1 MSAAGSAHKPDLAA
15 VRRFEAAGF
24 RAWPAASVHY
34 DGTWVI
40 RLTANNPAKRL
51 NSVNPL
57 DPNDTVDLEGRI
69 QRAARRFEAHGRR
82 LTFRLSSLS
91 GTVLERHFNQQS
103 WNRFS
108 ESIVM
113 RLPLDRAAVEGAVDH
128 IPLKD
133 IGRFTDA
140 AAKVHGFDPELQQ
153 GLSELI
159 SRIQPEV
166 GLFVLEANSE
176 PVATAI
182 CVHDKD
188 LAGFFEIATEAGQRS
203 KGHARRL
210 VLSALKW
217 ARSRGARLA
226 WLQVEADNEPA
237 CSLYTSLGFGEVYR
251 YHYRQPPET

>member
-1 MSAAGSAHKPDLAA
+1 MPDLAA
-15 VRRFEAAGF
+15 VRRYEAAGF

-40 RLTANNPAKRL
+40 RLTAKFPSKRL

-57 DPNDTVDLEGRI
+57 DPNDNVDLEARI
-69 QRAARRFEAHGRR
+69 QRAGRRFEAHGRR
-82 LTFRLSSLS
+82 LTFRMSPLS
-91 GTVLERHFNQQS
+91 GTVLSRHFDREG
-103 WNRFS
+103 WTRFS

-113 RLPLDRAAVEGAVDH
+113 RLPLAEAPVKDAVDQ

-133 IGRFTDA
+133 VQRFAAA
-140 AAKVHGFDPELQQ
+140 AAKVHGFDPALRS
-153 GLSELI
+153 GLSDLI
-159 SRIQPEV
+159 GRIEPHA
-166 GLFVLEANSE
+166 GLFVLEAGGE

-182 CVHDKD
+182 CVHDRD
-188 LAGFFEIATEAGQRS
+188 LAGFFEIATDPAQRG

-217 ARSRGARLA
+217 ARSRGASQA
-226 WLQVEADNEPA
+226 WLQVEAENEAA
-237 CSLYTSLGFGEVYR
+237 CSLYTSLGFSEVYR

>member
-1 MSAAGSAHKPDLAA
+1 MSAAGNAHKPDLAA

-69 QRAARRFEAHGRR
+69 ARAARRFEAHGRE
-82 LTFRLSSLS
+82 LTFRLSPFRARCWNGISIS
-91 GTVLERHFNQQS
+91 KAGAHFL
-103 WNRFS
+103 

-113 RLPLDRAAVEGAVDH
+113 RLPLDRCGDEGAVDH

-140 AAKVHGFDPELQQ
+140 AAKVHGFDPELRL

-166 GLFVLEANSE
+166 GLFVLEANSR
-176 PVATAI
+176 AGG
-182 CVHDKD
+182 DRD
-188 LAGFFEIATEAGQRS
+188 LRPRQG
-203 KGHARRL
+203 
-210 VLSALKW
+210 
-217 ARSRGARLA
+217 SRGIL
-226 WLQVEADNEPA
+226 
-237 CSLYTSLGFGEVYR
+237 
-251 YHYRQPPET
+251 